1 MTSMNL
7 SRRSILAGASA
18 VALAAPGPV
27 DGVDPFGAAI
37 ASLEGRAPAAGPD
50 PAIAVC
56 ARWVKAWGDVS
67 EAADRSAERIEQLRA
82 AGSTDDA
89 ISEDPKYRVLD
100 ASFSRLE
107 REEDDLRNEVPAT
120 PATTLHGVIAKLS
133 AWRME
138 EEHYGSGGDERFV
151 QSALSDLRR
160 LVHGDA
166 GPAADEGRAA
176 A

>member
-1 MTSMNL
+1 MLEPL

-18 VALAAPGPV
+18 VALAAPGPA
-27 DGVDPFGAAI
+27 DTVDPFGAAI
-37 ASLEGRAPAAGPD
+37 AYLDEPAPAAAPD

-56 ARWVKAWGDVS
+56 VRWVKAWRDVA
-67 EAADRSAERIEQLRA
+67 EAADRSAERIGQLRA
-82 AGSTDDA
+82 AGFTDDA
-89 ISEDPKYRVLD
+89 INEDPEYRVLD
-100 ASFSRLE
+100 ACFSRLE

-138 EEHYGSGGDERFV
+138 EEHYGSGGDELFV

-166 GPAADEGRAA
+166 ADEGRAA